1 MTHSFPAAVAVLLM
15 LLQGC
20 SAPQLSERSESSHLS
35 DEKAQQTRLGR
46 AIAPLVKLHAGNSGV
61 HLLSDPHDAFAAR
74 ALLAASAEQTLDVQ
88 YYIWNQDVT
97 GTLLLHALTDAAE
110 RGVRV
115 RLLLD
120 DNGIAGLDPT
130 LSAMNTHPNIEIR
143 LFNPFP
149 LRRPK
154 LLGYLTDFSRVN
166 HRMHNKAFISDN
178 QASIVGGR
186 NIADEYFGAASNV
199 LFADLDVLAVGPV
212 VQDTSTDFDRYW
224 ANPAA
229 YPIEQLLNTPENS
242 ALTDFRQQATLAQSE
257 PDAQM
262 YLEVIRD
269 SGIIQRLLDN
279 ALDMQWA
286 PVRLVSDDPIKISG
300 KADKNV
306 LINHQLTRVLGSPD
320 TSVTLI
326 TPYFIPTQA
335 GADLFVDMARR
346 GIRVRVLT
354 NALGATDVAAVH
366 AGYAKYRKQ
375 LLQAGVELF
384 EMRPTLGN
392 GRDKSHDKSLSGPFG
407 SSSSSLHAKTFSV
420 DGERLFVGSFNFD
433 PRSMNLNTEMGY
445 VINNAE
451 LATHMAAVVE
461 ERVRDFAYQVKL
473 DHKGKLYWVEYT
485 DNGKQIFVTEPDTSW
500 FKRASVTF
508 FSWLPIE
515 ALL

>member
-1 MTHSFPAAVAVLLM
+1 MKHLFPAAAALLLT

-20 SAPQLSERSESSHLS
+20 SAPQLTERSESRYLNN
-35 DEKAQQTRLGR
+35 EKAEQTQLGQ

-61 HLLSDPHDAFAAR
+61 HLLSNAHDAFAAR
-74 ALLAASAEQTLDVQ
+74 ALLAASAERTLDVQ

-120 DNGIAGLDPT
+120 DNGIGGLDST
-130 LSAMNTHPNIEIR
+130 LAAVNSHANIEVR
-143 LFNPFP
+143 VFNPFP
-149 LRRPK
+149 LRKPK

-178 QASIVGGR
+178 QVSIVGGR
-186 NIADEYFGAASNV
+186 NIADEYFGAASDV
-199 LFADLDVLAVGPV
+199 LFSDLDVLAVGPV
-212 VQDTSTDFDRYW
+212 VQETSADFDRYW
-224 ANPAA
+224 ASSAA
-229 YPIEQLLNTPENS
+229 YPIDQLVKAPKS
-242 ALTDFRQQATLAQSE
+242 GALADFRQQATRMQSE

-262 YLEVIRD
+262 YLNAIRE
-269 SGIIQRLLDN
+269 SGIVQRLLTN
-279 ALDMQWA
+279 ALDISWA
-286 PVRLVSDDPIKISG
+286 PVRLVSDDPGKIMG
-300 KADKNV
+300 DADETV
-306 LINHQLTRVLGSPD
+306 LISHQLTEVLGSPD

-326 TPYFIPTQA
+326 TPYFIPTET
-335 GADLFVDMARR
+335 GSNLFEDMARQ

-354 NALGATDVAAVH
+354 NALAATDVAAVH
-366 AGYAKYRKQ
+366 AGYARYRKQ

-384 EMRPTLGN
+384 EMRPTLGQHD
-392 GRDKSHDKSLSGPFG
+392 DKRLIGPFG
-407 SSSSSLHAKTFSV
+407 SSGSSLHAKTFAV
-420 DGERLFVGSFNFD
+420 DGQRLFVGSFNFD

-445 VINNAE
+445 VISSPE
-451 LATHMAAVVE
+451 LATLMATTVDE
-461 ERVRDFAYQVKL
+461 QIRDFAWEVRL
-473 DHKGKLYWVEYT
+473 DHKGNLYWVEY
-485 DNGKQIFVTEPDTSW
+485 NGNDKTLLVKEPQTSW